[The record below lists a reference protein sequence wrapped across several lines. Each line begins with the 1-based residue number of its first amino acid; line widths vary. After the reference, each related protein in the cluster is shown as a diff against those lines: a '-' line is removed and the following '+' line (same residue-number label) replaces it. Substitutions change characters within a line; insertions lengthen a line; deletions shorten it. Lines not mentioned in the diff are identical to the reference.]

1 MGSADSK
8 LNFRKAVIQLTTKTQ
23 PVEATDDAF
32 WDQFWADTATSVQ
45 DVFALVPAAEIR
57 AVREESPSN
66 LATLCYKAV
75 EKLVQGADSGCHSEK
90 ERQMVLNCSRLLTRV
105 LPYIFEDPDWRGFFW
120 STVPGAGRGGGSGPG
135 RGWRVAG
142 ASVAGTGTLW
152 SRPHPSRPLLG
163 FGKLSGGERG
173 LPLSGQGEEDDESA
187 RPLAESLLL
196 AIADLLFC
204 PDFTVQSHR
213 RSTVDLAEDVHSLDS
228 CEYIWEAGVGFA
240 HSPQPNYVHDMNRME
255 LLKLLLTCFS
265 EAMYL
270 PPALESGSTNPW
282 VQFFCSTE
290 NRHAL
295 PLFTSLLNTVC
306 AYDPVGYGI
315 PYNHLLFSDYRE
327 PLVEEA
333 AQVLIV
339 TLDHDCASSA
349 SPTVD
354 GTTTGTAMDDADPP
368 GPENLFV
375 NYLSRIHRE
384 EDFQFILKG
393 IARLLSNPL
402 LQTYLP
408 HSTKKIQFH
417 QELLVLFWK
426 LCDFNKKF
434 LFFVLKSSDVLDI
447 LVPILYFLNDARADQ
462 SRVGLMHIGVFIL
475 LLLSGERNFGVR
487 LNKPYSVRVPMD
499 IPVFTGTHADLL
511 IVVFHKIITSGHQ
524 RLGPLFLRLPA
535 HHRGQRSEPLPHLPT
550 VSPYLKSLSMVTAN
564 KLLHLLEAFST
575 PWFLFSAAQ
584 NHHLVFFLLEVFN
597 NIIQYQFD
605 GNSNLVYAIIR
616 KRSVFHQLANL
627 PTDPPTIHKALQR
640 RRRTPEPL
648 SRSGSQEGTSMEGSR
663 PAAPAEPGTLK
674 TSLVATPGIDKLTE
688 KSQVSEDGTLRS
700 LEPESPQNSAD
711 GSPAKGEPSQAWR
724 EQRRLSSASTSGQWS
739 PTPEWVREPALEE
752 STLPLQT
759 IMRLLQVLVPQV
771 EKICIDKGLTDES
784 EILRFL
790 QHGTLVGL
798 LPVPHPIL
806 IRKYQANAGTATWF
820 RTYVWGVIYLRAA
833 AAPMDSSDRWGP
845 GGPVL
850 VPQVEKI
857 CIDKGLTD
865 ESEILRFL
873 QHGTLVG
880 LLPVP
885 HPILIR
891 KYQANAGTATWF
903 RTYVWGVIYLRNVDP
918 PVWYDTDVKLFEIQR
933 L

>member
-75 EKLVQGADSGCHSEK
+75 EKLVQGAESGCHSEK
-90 ERQMVLNCSRLLTRV
+90 EKQVVLNCSRLLTRV

-120 STVPGAGRGGGSGPG
+120 STVPGAGRGG
-135 RGWRVAG
+135 
-142 ASVAGTGTLW
+142 
-152 SRPHPSRPLLG
+152 
-163 FGKLSGGERG
+163 
-173 LPLSGQGEEDDESA
+173 QGEEEDENA

-213 RSTVDLAEDVHSLDS
+213 RSTVDSAEDVHSLDS

-270 PPALESGSTNPW
+270 PPAPEGGSTNPW

-339 TLDHDCASSA
+339 TLDHDSA
-349 SPTVD
+349 TSTSPTVD

-408 HSTKKIQFH
+408 NSTKKIQFH

-524 RLGPLFLRLPA
+524 RLQPLFDCLL
-535 HHRGQRSEPLPHLPT
+535 T
-550 VSPYLKSLSMVTAN
+550 IVVNVSPYLKSLSMVTAN

-575 PWFLFSAAQ
+575 TWFLFSAAQ

-627 PTDPPTIHKALQR
+627 PTDLPAIHKALQR

-648 SRSGSQEGTSMEGSR
+648 SRTGSQEGASMEGSR

-700 LEPESPQNSAD
+700 LEPEPQQSLAE
-711 GSPAKGEPSQAWR
+711 GSPAKGVGVQPGMERA
-724 EQRRLSSASTSGQWS
+724 ASTVQPISQW
-739 PTPEWVREPALEE
+739 PVEP
-752 STLPLQT
+752 
-759 IMRLLQVLVPQV
+759 
-771 EKICIDKGLTDES
+771 D
-784 EILRFL
+784 
-790 QHGTLVGL
+790 VGL
-798 LPVPHPIL
+798 GPLLEVEAALADHH
-806 IRKYQANAGTATWF
+806 
-820 RTYVWGVIYLRAA
+820 AA
-833 AAPMDSSDRWGP
+833 AAGAGPP
-845 GGPVL
+845 GGEDL
-850 VPQVEKI
+850 
-857 CIDKGLTD
+857 
-865 ESEILRFL
+865 
-873 QHGTLVG
+873 H
-880 LLPVP
+880 
-885 HPILIR
+885 
-891 KYQANAGTATWF
+891 
-903 RTYVWGVIYLRNVDP
+903 
-918 PVWYDTDVKLFEIQR
+918 
-933 L
+933 

>member
-1 MGSADSK
+1 MGNADSK

-75 EKLVQGADSGCHSEK
+75 EKLVQGAESGCHSEK
-90 ERQMVLNCSRLLTRV
+90 EKQIILNCSRLLTRI

-120 STVPGAGRGGGSGPG
+120 STVPGAGRGGGD
-135 RGWRVAG
+135 
-142 ASVAGTGTLW
+142 
-152 SRPHPSRPLLG
+152 
-163 FGKLSGGERG
+163 
-173 LPLSGQGEEDDESA
+173 EEDENA

-213 RSTVDLAEDVHSLDS
+213 KSTVDTAEDIHSIDS

-240 HSPQPNYVHDMNRME
+240 HSPQPNYNHDLNRTE

-270 PPALESGSTNPW
+270 PPSSDSSNANPW

-295 PLFTSLLNTVC
+295 PLFTSLLNIVC

-339 TLDHDCASSA
+339 TLDYDTSTSS
-349 SPTVD
+349 SPSVD
-354 GTTTGTAMDDADPP
+354 GTTTGTAMDDVDPP
-368 GPENLFV
+368 GPDNLFV

-393 IARLLSNPL
+393 VAHLLSNPL
-402 LQTYLP
+402 VQTYLP
-408 HSTKKIQFH
+408 NSAKKIQFH

-511 IVVFHKIITSGHQ
+511 IIVFHKIITSGHQ
-524 RLGPLFLRLPA
+524 RLQPLFDCLL
-535 HHRGQRSEPLPHLPT
+535 T
-550 VSPYLKSLSMVTAN
+550 IIVNVSPYLKSLSMVAAN

-575 PWFLFSAAQ
+575 TWFLFSTVQ
-584 NHHLVFFLLEVFN
+584 NHHLIFFLLEVFN

-616 KRSVFHQLANL
+616 KRNVFHQLANL
-627 PTDPPTIHKALQR
+627 PTDAQSIQKALQR
-640 RRRTPEPL
+640 KKKTPEPI
-648 SRSGSQEGTSMEGSR
+648 SRTNSQDGLSMEGSR

-688 KSQVSEDGTLRS
+688 KSQVSEDGTMRS
-700 LEPESPQNSAD
+700 LEPESSRSPSE
-711 GSPAKGEPSQAWR
+711 GSPAVVVSDPESWSGEASQPKR
-724 EQRRLSSASTSGQWS
+724 DRRRLSSASLSGQWT
-739 PTPEWVREPALEE
+739 PTSDWVL
-752 STLPLQT
+752 SWKSKLPLQT

-784 EILRFL
+784 EILKFL

-806 IRKYQANAGTATWF
+806 IRKYQANSGTAMWF
-820 RTYVWGVIYLRAA
+820 RTY
-833 AAPMDSSDRWGP
+833 M
-845 GGPVL
+845 
-850 VPQVEKI
+850 
-857 CIDKGLTD
+857 
-865 ESEILRFL
+865 
-873 QHGTLVG
+873 
-880 LLPVP
+880 
-885 HPILIR
+885 
-891 KYQANAGTATWF
+891 
-903 RTYVWGVIYLRNVDP
+903 WGVIYLRNVDP

-933 L
+933 V